1 MSATLRWIALVA
13 VVAVLALA
21 LTGRKGGPSVGG
33 DAPDF
38 SVQMLDGETFTLSEM
53 RGKVVVLDFWATY
66 CGPCKVSLP
75 ALLKVK
81 GDFAKNP
88 DVFVA
93 TVNTDRAPNRAKA
106 LTRWMAQRKLGALP
120 VLLDDQS
127 VSQTYRVK
135 AIPTMVV
142 IGRDGTVNS
151 VQIGLPANTR
161 AGIEAHI
168 TESIDK
174 ALGEPA
180 G

>member
-1 MSATLRWIALVA
+1 MFRWIALVA
-13 VVAVLALA
+13 VVAVVAVA
-21 LTGRKGGPSVGG
+21 LTGNRGGPTVGG

-38 SVQMLDGETFTLSEM
+38 AVPMLDGAQFTLAEQ

-75 ALLKVK
+75 ALQRVK
-81 GDFAKNP
+81 DQYAKNP
-88 DVFVA
+88 EVYVA

-106 LTRWMAQRKLGALP
+106 LKAWMKRRKLDDLP
-120 VLLDDQS
+120 VLLDDQRQT
-127 VSQTYRVK
+127 VSHTYQVK

-142 IGRDGTVNS
+142 IGRDGTVSS

-168 TESIDK
+168 TEAIDK
-174 ALGEPA
+174 ALAQPA
-180 G
+180 S